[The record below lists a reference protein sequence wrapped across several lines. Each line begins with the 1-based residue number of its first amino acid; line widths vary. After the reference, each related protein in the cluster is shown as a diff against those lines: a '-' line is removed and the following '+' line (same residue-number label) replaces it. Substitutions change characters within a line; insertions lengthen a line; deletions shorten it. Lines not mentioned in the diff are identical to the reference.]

1 MKTLLYGGTR
11 KLPMV
16 YQTEAAECGVA
27 CLAII
32 ASAHG
37 LDIDLPG
44 IRAKLSVSL
53 KGMNLAQL
61 IEGAQ
66 VMDLAGRPLK
76 LELIELKDLQRPCIL
91 HWDMNHSGQC

>member
-1 MKTLLYGGTR
+1 MKTLLYGGTH

-27 CLAII
+27 CLAMI

-53 KGMNLAQL
+53 KG
-61 IEGAQ
+61 I
-66 VMDLAGRPLK
+66 
-76 LELIELKDLQRPCIL
+76 
-91 HWDMNHSGQC
+91 